1 MTNWRFGFSSFQMH
15 ALTLVIVAL
24 LAVAHALKPAK
35 VFGTGLSKTGTT
47 TLSEA
52 LAAMGYTI
60 VHHDKALA
68 PYMYPPN
75 TVCLLAVGGVL

>member
-1 MTNWRFGFSSFQMH
+1 MH
-15 ALTLVIVAL
+15 ALALVVVATLI
-24 LAVAHALKPAK
+24 AVAHALKPAK

-75 TVCLLAVGGVL
+75 TVCLLAMGTVL